1 MTKEKLQE
9 RLSFL
14 TQKHEEV
21 IGQVNM
27 IRGAIEEVKHQMIE
41 LDKEIGT

>member
-9 RLSFL
+9 RLTFL
-14 TQKHEEV
+14 NQKREEM

-27 IRGAIEEVKHQMIE
+27 IQGAIEEVKHQMIE
-41 LDKEIGT
+41 LDKESGT